1 MKAMSSFFFSLSF
14 FETVS
19 YNLDSISDLFQPS
32 FAPFIIVIILVFVY
46 FFFFF
51 TTTDF
56 CLLNANDATTP
67 FFPFSLF

>member
-1 MKAMSSFFFSLSF
+1 MSSFFFSLSF

-46 FFFFF
+46 FFF
-51 TTTDF
+51 
-56 CLLNANDATTP
+56 LLP
-67 FFPFSLF
+67 PIFVC